1 MEIRV
6 KYLVALLLV
15 FMSVACAK
23 DDLYEDD
30 FGQAEVVDENV
41 VELRFGIPS
50 TRATL
55 DENLNL
61 RWQSGDRIN
70 FMVYDGS
77 TQLFRKDAS
86 FWSNMVD
93 NSSEGYSQ
101 AYFKAKFDAEA
112 DATVLASIEAMVDG
126 KCYAVS
132 PSKGVTIS
140 DTKATMTIPSLQTGE
155 YSSAYDFMT
164 ARSEAISGLKLSDG
178 QSDDYVNNIDL
189 TFAHH
194 THAFRVAIP
203 GNNLGKEIT
212 KAYLKFP
219 FAVVGDVTADFTT
232 GDVTTSNTSDLVIVE
247 FAKPKTA
254 GDEFWVFINGIENK
268 GKVDIR
274 FQAADGT
281 FTERRIANF
290 TQQNWSAGRI
300 SKIRMSV
307 PQAATYTTV
316 SYVVADY
323 SQLGEPVEILH
334 MTLPEG
340 YYFTDYKQRNT
351 ATALE
356 NGEYEFGLF
365 GDMLD
370 DSLTEGSI
378 TMEFES
384 EHALVPSAVKFADTE
399 LKAPYLFAEDFSSIK
414 SYSRDIVTG
423 AQGTA
428 VTAYDLSES
437 TYGLSAGWTGARTGG
452 QEGTSIRVGSRVD
465 RVWGYTHTYGR
476 LDSPAL
482 KNIKSGVSVNV
493 VVSFNYSGGRDGDSG
508 YSPRAVCGYTT
519 TAGLINGKTG
529 SFSADADNW
538 ENIQGTQLVPSI
550 STSGSYSSVT
560 QSTSYTIA
568 DCQSSFRLSWMIRA
582 TGEGGFISNGNQWM
596 FIDNIKVT
604 IVQ

>member
-1 MEIRV
+1 M
-6 KYLVALLLV
+6 LV

-132 PSKGVTIS
+132 PSKEVTIS

-247 FAKPKTA
+247 FAEPKTA

-268 GKVDIR
+268 GKVDVR

-323 SQLGEPVEILH
+323 SQLGEPVEKLH
-334 MTLPEG
+334 MTLPDG
-340 YYFTDYKQRNT
+340 YYFTNYKQTTDVAEVNGVYEFT
-351 ATALE
+351 VFSDMVDSTLI
-356 NGEYEFGLF
+356 NGELTMKF
-365 GDMLD
+365 
-370 DSLTEGSI
+370 DSA
-378 TMEFES
+378 
-384 EHALVPSAVKFADTE
+384 HALVPAKVTFADAS
-399 LKAPYLFAEDFSSIK
+399 LKAPYLFEEDFSSIK
-414 SYSRDIVTG
+414 SYERDIVTN

-452 QEGTSIRVGSRVD
+452 EAGKSIRVGSRVD

-482 KNIKSGVSVNV
+482 ANLKKGVSANV
-493 VVSFNYSGGRDGDSG
+493 VVTFNYSGGRDGDSG

-519 TAGLINGKTG
+519 KEGKIDGKTG
-529 SFSADADNW
+529 SFSSDADNW

-550 STSGSYSSVT
+550 STNGSYSSVS
-560 QSTSYTIA
+560 QSTSYVIA

-582 TGEGGFISNGNQWM
+582 TGKGGFISNGNQWM
-596 FIDNIKVT
+596 FIDNVRVSIT
-604 IVQ
+604 Q